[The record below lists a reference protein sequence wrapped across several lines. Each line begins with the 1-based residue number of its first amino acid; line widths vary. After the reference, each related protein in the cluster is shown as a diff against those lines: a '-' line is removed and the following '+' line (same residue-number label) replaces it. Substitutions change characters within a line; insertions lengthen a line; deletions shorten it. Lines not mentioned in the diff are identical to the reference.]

1 MNRILILF
9 SLSIFLFSCGGEE
22 TKPEDT
28 LREFIVASNENKGL
42 SKFHNKSSVSIKF
55 GYKKSRKYAE
65 KLNPDKIKCETVDER
80 SDCICET
87 ESGKI
92 RNFTLIKKD
101 SKWLVS
107 LDEPEIILDIFHIMY
122 SQGMISEVKPF
133 ATKTELDRLKIFESM
148 TEGMEIPETDKKIV
162 PFDIK
167 CKKFKKKLECTC
179 TSEEG
184 ISSYN
189 LFKSSDGWKAE
200 LGEGSIIQ
208 DTLIDYNSPE
218 NFNLNQHD
226 LDSLTDFS
234 QKMLDSMLNL

>member
-9 SLSIFLFSCGGEE
+9 SLSFFLFSCSGEE
-22 TKPEDT
+22 TQPEDF
-28 LREFIVASNENKGL
+28 LKEFILASNDDKSL
-42 SKFHNKSSVSIKF
+42 SDFHNDGHNIEF
-55 GYKKSRKYAE
+55 GYKLSRAYAE
-65 KLNPDKIKCETVDER
+65 KLNPDKIKCETTDDTA
-80 SDCICET
+80 DCTCET

-92 RNFTLIKKD
+92 RKFTLVKD
-101 SKWLVS
+101 DSEWKIS
-107 LDEPEIILDIFHIMY
+107 LNEPEIILDIFHIMY
-122 SQGMISEVKPF
+122 SQGMITEVKPF

-167 CKKFKKKLECTC
+167 CKKFKKKLECSC

-184 ISSYN
+184 ISSYV
-189 LFKSSDGWKAE
+189 LFNTSDGWKAE
-200 LGEGSIIQ
+200 LGEENIIQ
-208 DTLIDYNSPE
+208 DTIIDYNSSE